1 MTLTRTRQIRA
12 VNQLKKDYDQFTDF
26 IKDYGIQKKQIDNKA
41 LDVFDFILFDFQ
53 QFEKNLAFN
62 HRGFFEA
69 IGPEWN
75 KIMMSMYSIQ
85 SLLEDTLGSQLSAAK
100 YFSKIMRSDIMGDL
114 QLILMQTEEWDW

>member
-26 IKDYGIQKKQIDNKA
+26 IKEYGIQKKQIDNKA
-41 LDVFDFILFDFQ
+41 LDVFDYILFDFQ
-53 QFEKNLAFN
+53 QFEQNLARN

-85 SLLEDTLGSQLSAAK
+85 SLLEDNLGDKLSAVNYWK
-100 YFSKIMRSDIMGDL
+100 KILRVDIMGDL
-114 QLILMQTEEWDW
+114 QLILMQVEEWDW